1 MQPCP
6 VRDAVRSV
14 ASQNRVLLVAKMD
27 PDQQRTAQP
36 VLGPR
41 VARTR
46 VRCAASGGTMR
57 LRSATLNKT
66 SIKPAAYGERFV
78 KRRRLFCVA
87 LASPHGAVTDYVS
100 RQDNDRSAVHQLDQD
115 RSGRRAGRGNASVG
129 PGLADLGPHG

>member
-1 MQPCP
+1 MQACP

-14 ASQNRVLLVAKMD
+14 ASQNRVLLVDKMD

-66 SIKPAAYGERFV
+66 SIKPAVYGERFV
-78 KRRRLFCVA
+78 KRRGLFCVA
-87 LASPHGAVTDYVS
+87 LASTHGAVTDYVS
-100 RQDNDRSAVHQLDQD
+100 RQDNVRSVDHTYDHN
-115 RSGRRAGRGNASVG
+115 RSC
-129 PGLADLGPHG
+129 